1 MSDDGLRPTAL
12 VRGGSKGPF
21 EGPLGRSTRVA
32 VLGGGAWGG
41 VLAALAASRG
51 HDVALW
57 EADPAAAAS
66 LEAERTSARSVPGF
80 RLPGSVAVS
89 GDLATAVLGRQILV
103 VALPSE
109 LVRASLL
116 QVAAGV
122 EPGAIVVCASKG
134 LDPDSGATM
143 AEVMAAAIPRAR
155 GVVLSGPSFA
165 QEIAAG
171 LPAALVAASADDAA
185 AGAVQAAL
193 GSERL
198 RIYTSDDPA
207 GVCVGGALKNVVA
220 IAAGCCD
227 GFGLGTSAR
236 AALITRGL
244 AEMGRLAGR
253 LGGDPLTLAGLA
265 GLGDLVLTCTG
276 DLSRNRQVGL
286 ALARGESTA
295 QIVASLGH
303 VAEGV
308 GTARTARALADR
320 LGVDMP
326 ITREVA
332 TVLFDGKPARDALTD
347 LLARD
352 VRPERN

>member
-1 MSDDGLRPTAL
+1 MH
-12 VRGGSKGPF
+12 
-21 EGPLGRSTRVA
+21 VA

-41 VLAALAASRG
+41 VLASLAAARG
-51 HDVALW
+51 HDVTLW
-57 EADPAAAAS
+57 EPEPAAAHA
-66 LEAERTSARSVPGF
+66 LRETRASARSVPGF
-80 RLPGSVAVS
+80 HLPDTVSVYLDAGAAAAS
-89 GDLATAVLGRQILV
+89 RSLVLC
-103 VALPSE
+103 ALPSDQ
-109 LVRASLL
+109 VRASLRAL
-116 QVAAGV
+116 AEVLDPAAVVA
-122 EPGAIVVCASKG
+122 CASKG
-134 LDPDSGATM
+134 LEPGDGATM
-143 AEVMAAAIPRAR
+143 AEVLATALPGAR

-171 LPAALVAASADDAA
+171 LPAALVAASADAEAA
-185 AGAVQAAL
+185 AIVQAAL

-198 RIYTSDDPA
+198 RIYTSDDPV

-227 GFGLGTSAR
+227 GFGLGGNAR

-244 AEMGRLAGR
+244 AEMGRLAER
-253 LGGDPLTLAGLA
+253 LGGRSPTLAGLA

-286 ALARGESTA
+286 ALARGRSTDE
-295 QIVASLGH
+295 IVANLGH

-326 ITREVA
+326 ITQEVA
-332 TVLFDGKPARDALTD
+332 AVLFDGKPAHAALTD

-352 VRPERN
+352 VGTERA

>member
-1 MSDDGLRPTAL
+1 MRL
-12 VRGGSKGPF
+12 
-21 EGPLGRSTRVA
+21 A

-51 HDVALW
+51 HDVTLW
-57 EADPAAAAS
+57 EPDPEAAHALRQTRA
-66 LEAERTSARSVPGF
+66 SARSIAGF
-80 RLPGSVAVS
+80 RLPDAVAVYVDA
-89 GDLATAVLGRQILV
+89 GAAAANRRLIV

-109 LVRASLL
+109 LVRASLRAL
-116 QVAAGV
+116 AEVV
-122 EPGAIVVCASKG
+122 DPGTIIACASKG
-134 LDPDSGATM
+134 LEPDSGATM
-143 AEVMAAAIPRAR
+143 AEVMASALPGIP

-171 LPAALVAASADDAA
+171 LPAALVAASTDQEA
-185 AGAVQAAL
+185 AGVVQAAL
-193 GSERL
+193 GNERL
-198 RIYTSDDPA
+198 RIYTSDDPI

-220 IAAGCCD
+220 IAAGCGD
-227 GFGLGTSAR
+227 GFGLGTNAR

-244 AEMGRLAGR
+244 AEMGRLAER
-253 LGGDPLTLAGLA
+253 LGGQPLTLAGLA

-308 GTARTARALADR
+308 GTARTARALAER
-320 LGVDMP
+320 LRVDMP

-332 TVLFDGKPARDALTD
+332 AVLFDGKPARAALTD

-352 VRPERN
+352 VRPERA

>member
-1 MSDDGLRPTAL
+1 MRI
-12 VRGGSKGPF
+12 
-21 EGPLGRSTRVA
+21 A

-41 VLAALAASRG
+41 VLAALAAGRG
-51 HDVALW
+51 HHVTLW
-57 EADPAAAAS
+57 EPDLDAAHALQQTRA
-66 LEAERTSARSVPGF
+66 SARSVPGF
-80 RLPGSVAVS
+80 RLPEAVEVYVDAGAAAAS
-89 GDLATAVLGRQILV
+89 RSLVL

-109 LVRASLL
+109 LVRASLRAL
-116 QVAAGV
+116 ADVL
-122 EPGAIVVCASKG
+122 EPGAIVACASKG
-134 LDPDSGATM
+134 LEPAGGATM
-143 AEVMAAAIPRAR
+143 TEVTAAALPGAR

-165 QEIAAG
+165 QEVAAG
-171 LPAALVAASADDAA
+171 LPAALVAASADQEAA
-185 AGAVQAAL
+185 AAVQSAL
-193 GSERL
+193 GNERL
-198 RIYTSDDPA
+198 RIYTSDDPV

-244 AEMGRLAGR
+244 AEMGRLAAR
-253 LGGDPLTLAGLA
+253 LGGQASTLAGLA

-295 QIVASLGH
+295 QIVADLGH

-308 GTARTARALADR
+308 GTARTARALAGR

-326 ITREVA
+326 ITQEVA
-332 TVLFDGKPARDALTD
+332 AVLFDGKPTRKALTD
-347 LLARD
+347 LLAREP
-352 VRPERN
+352 RPETL